1 MITKGSFNITD
12 QEFVSA
18 TMDKIFTIKEYKEK
32 YGEEDIIAYYNTHG
46 TYEGIEE
53 YLKNCITK
61 KQS

>member
-1 MITKGSFNITD
+1 MTD

-18 TMDKIFTIKEYKEK
+18 TMDKISAIKEYKEK
-32 YGEEDIIAYYNTHG
+32 YGEEDIITYYNTHG